1 MEQSGEWGGQLEC
14 AALSAQLGCPITVHL
29 AGEAPVRLGAGESG
43 PCLQLS
49 YHRRQFVLGAHY
61 NSVTAGAPRERG
73 EGGAEEGAGEGE
85 GGAGWQ
91 TV

>member
-61 NSVTAGAPRERG
+61 NSVAPRDRV
-73 EGGAEEGAGEGE
+73 EGGAEEGAGEDE
-85 GGAGWQ
+85 GDAGWQ